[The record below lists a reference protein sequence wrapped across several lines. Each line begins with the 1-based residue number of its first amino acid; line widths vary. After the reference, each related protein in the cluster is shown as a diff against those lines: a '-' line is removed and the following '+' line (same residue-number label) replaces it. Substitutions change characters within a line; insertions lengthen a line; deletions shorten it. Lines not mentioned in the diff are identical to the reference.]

1 MKALEGFLNQE
12 KAVIGDCEIFAN
24 LPLKL
29 YYLLAGHKIVRILA
43 GVGGVYYWWIS
54 VSKVPAG
61 VEGVQ

>member
-1 MKALEGFLNQE
+1 MKAL
-12 KAVIGDCEIFAN
+12 VGDCEIFGN

-29 YYLLAGHKIVRILA
+29 YYLLSGHKIVRVLA
-43 GVGGVYYWWIS
+43 GVGGVYYCRIS

>member
-1 MKALEGFLNQE
+1 MKAL
-12 KAVIGDCEIFAN
+12 VGDCEIFGN

-29 YYLLAGHKIVRILA
+29 YYLLAGHNIVRVLA
-43 GVGGVYYWWIS
+43 EVGGVYYCWIS